1 MIDLFC
7 IFTTGGLILWS
18 KSFVS
23 FDFSF
28 ILNDLIKTILMD
40 EKKTQDYYIPA
51 KGNGII
57 LRWKIFNKS
66 GIVFVVAYQQSF
78 NLLYTDKLLDIVMI
92 DFIKERLPKLKHQNN
107 IFYKLQDEK
116 EYNEKFIELLDAWE
130 DYCKNKVNKIEPKK
144 KEKNEKTSDEENQEE
159 NQENQ
164 EDNNN
169 DNINN
174 NNTESNSLNN
184 LPKSK
189 SSHIQS
195 HSKGPNGGQNFY
207 LRKKKQEYNNSS
219 SKKKENKKN
228 NGKNKKEA
236 RKWDETQKV
245 DQKSMKSLDQSEE
258 KDITDISKSKSQ
270 EFFNKQVLGKDKNE
284 KPIFNDKDFYDMQ
297 EDEHKPTG
305 IFSKLT
311 SALKN
316 YIGNKVLTKEDLK
329 PVMDELINLLME
341 KNVAK
346 EIAENL
352 CESVKKG
359 LLNTKTNSFTTIST
373 TVKQALKDSIAKI
386 LTPKEELDILRNA
399 LAAKKRGE
407 PYKIVF
413 IGVNG
418 VGKSTNL
425 AKVGYMLMN
434 NGLKISIAACDNFRS
449 GAIEQLKTHANA
461 LKCHLFEKGY
471 KDDPAYIC
479 KEAIEEAKK
488 EGYDCVLIDTAGR
501 MQDNEPLMKSLAKLV
516 DINQPDAILFVG
528 EALTGNDSV
537 DQLTKFNQ
545 ALIDN
550 SKKDNPRT
558 IDGILLTKFDT
569 VDDKV
574 GAALTMVY
582 TTGKPIVYVGTGQKY
597 INLKKLNVNNVL
609 NALFG

>member
-23 FDFSF
+23 FDFSE

-40 EKKTQDYYIPA
+40 EKKTQDFYIPV

-66 GIVFVVAYQQSF
+66 GIIFVVAYQQSF
-78 NLLYTDKLLDIVMI
+78 NVLYTDKLLDIVMN
-92 DFIKERLPKLKHQNN
+92 DFIKDSLPSLNHENN
-107 IFYKLQDEK
+107 IFFKLPDEK
-116 EYNEKFIELLDAWE
+116 EYTQKFITLLKGWE
-130 DYCKNKVNKIEPKK
+130 NYCKNKVSNK
-144 KEKNEKTSDEENQEE
+144 KEEKTKEEN
-159 NQENQ
+159 NLNLKGS
-164 EDNNN
+164 NNFLSKS
-169 DNINN
+169 
-174 NNTESNSLNN
+174 ENN
-184 LPKSK
+184 LTKPN
-189 SSHIQS
+189 SSFQS
-195 HSKGPNGGQNFY
+195 PSLVPGIGGSQNFH
-207 LRKKKQEYNNSS
+207 LRRKKQDFNNSA
-219 SKKKENKKN
+219 SKKNGNKKN
-228 NGKNKKEA
+228 NGKNKKESRVWNEMA
-236 RKWDETQKV
+236 KV
-245 DQKSMKSLDQSEE
+245 DKKSMEILDQSDKKE
-258 KDITDISKSKSQ
+258 ITDLSKSKSQ
-270 EFFNKQVLGKDKNE
+270 EYFNSQVFGEGGPEVLDDG
-284 KPIFNDKDFYDMQ
+284 DFYEMQ
-297 EDEHKPTG
+297 ENEHKPKG
-305 IFSKLT
+305 IFGKFT

-329 PVMDELINLLME
+329 PVMDELVNLLLE

-352 CESVKKG
+352 CESVKKS
-359 LLNTKTNSFTTIST
+359 LLNTKTNSFTTIQT
-373 TVKQALKDSIAKI
+373 TVKDALKDSIAKI

-471 KDDPAYIC
+471 KDDPAYIA

-574 GAALTMVY
+574 GSALTMVY

>member
-7 IFTTGGLILWS
+7 IFTTGELILWS

-23 FDFSF
+23 GDFSS

-57 LRWKIFNKS
+57 LRWRIVNES
-66 GIVFVVAYQQSF
+66 GLIFVVAYQQSF
-78 NLLYTDKLLDIVMI
+78 NVLYTDKLLDRVMK
-92 DFIKERLPKLKHQNN
+92 DFISNQLPSLNYTGN
-107 IFYKLQDEK
+107 IFYSLPDNK
-116 EYNEKFIELLDAWE
+116 EYNKTFIKHLENWEK
-130 DYCKNKVNKIEPKK
+130 YCKNEVENK
-144 KEKNEKTSDEENQEE
+144 
-159 NQENQ
+159 
-164 EDNNN
+164 NNT
-169 DNINN
+169 INN
-174 NNTESNSLNN
+174 NIYQKSKTVSPGNISNN
-184 LPKSK
+184 LKSNIIGGPQ
-189 SSHIQS
+189 SSTATPLP
-195 HSKGPNGGQNFY
+195 GVGGQNFV
-207 LRKKKQEYNNSS
+207 LRRKKQNNYNNSN
-219 SKKKENKKN
+219 KKKDNKKN
-228 NGKNKKEA
+228 PDIIEEDDNKNKKEDDKKNKKKKVG
-236 RKWDETQKV
+236 RVWDDKFEKV
-245 DQKSMKSLDQSEE
+245 DEKTMGKYDQSKKSESDLE
-258 KDITDISKSKSQ
+258 LQKSKSTEIIKNQ
-270 EFFNKQVLGKDKNE
+270 FLGDAEPDNLDEEDFNEIDKN
-284 KPIFNDKDFYDMQ
+284 KK
-297 EDEHKPTG
+297 KSSG
-305 IFSKLT
+305 IFSKFT

-316 YIGNKVLTKEDLK
+316 YIGNKVLTEEDLK

-341 KNVAK
+341 KNVAR

-359 LLNTKTNSFTTIST
+359 LLNTKTNSFTTITT
-373 TVKQALKDSIAKI
+373 TVKEALKDSIAKI

-434 NGLKISIAACDNFRS
+434 NGLKILIAACDNFRS
-449 GAIEQLKTHANA
+449 GAIEQLKTHTNA
-461 LKCHLFEKGY
+461 LGCNLFEKGY
-471 KDDPAYIC
+471 KDDPAYIA
-479 KEAIEEAKK
+479 KEAIDEAKK

>member
-23 FDFSF
+23 FDFSS

-40 EKKTQDYYIPA
+40 EKKTQNFYIPV

-57 LRWKIFNKS
+57 LRWKIFNES
-66 GIVFVVAYQQSF
+66 GIIFVVAYQQSF
-78 NLLYTDKLLDIVMI
+78 NVLYTDKLLDIVMN
-92 DFIKERLPKLKHQNN
+92 DFIKNQLPTLNHQKN
-107 IFYKLQDEK
+107 IFYTLPDEK
-116 EYNEKFIELLDAWE
+116 TYNQHFIELLDFWE
-130 DYCKNKVNKIEPKK
+130 KYCKNLVQN
-144 KEKNEKTSDEENQEE
+144 NS
-159 NQENQ
+159 
-164 EDNNN
+164 DNNN
-169 DNINN
+169 KNINTNKNDNNQNVN
-174 NNTESNSLNN
+174 NNSGNLSRSAINISTNQINN
-184 LPKSK
+184 PGLTGS
-189 SSHIQS
+189 
-195 HSKGPNGGQNFY
+195 QNFTIR
-207 LRKKKQEYNNSS
+207 RKKTDYNKSS
-219 SKKKENKKN
+219 SKKKDDKKKQNAKENRVWDDPSQKIDKKVMLDLDN
-228 NGKNKKEA
+228 SKE
-236 RKWDETQKV
+236 
-245 DQKSMKSLDQSEE
+245 KSASSE
-258 KDITDISKSKSQ
+258 IINSQ
-270 EFFNKQVLGKDKNE
+270 AQQRFNEQVLGKVDNE
-284 KPIFNDKDFYDMQ
+284 VLIDTEILLEKEN
-297 EDEHKPTG
+297 KPTG
-305 IFSKLT
+305 IFGKFT
-311 SALKN
+311 NALKK
-316 YIGNKVLTKEDLK
+316 YIGNKVLTQEDLK
-329 PVMDELINLLME
+329 PAMDQLINLLME

-359 LLNTKTNSFTTIST
+359 LLNTKTNSFTTIAT
-373 TVKQALKDSIAKI
+373 TVKEALKDSIAKI

-425 AKVGYMLMN
+425 AKVGYLLMN

-471 KDDPAYIC
+471 KDDPAYIA

-597 INLKKLNVNNVL
+597 MNLKKLNVTNVL

>member
-18 KSFVS
+18 KTFVS
-23 FDFSF
+23 FDFSS
-28 ILNDLIKTILMD
+28 ILNDLIRTILMD
-40 EKKTQDYYIPA
+40 EKKTQNYYIPV

-57 LRWKIFNKS
+57 LRWKIFNES
-66 GIVFVVAYQQSF
+66 GIIFVVGYQQSF
-78 NLLYTDKLLDIVMI
+78 NVLYTDKLLDIVMN
-92 DFIKERLPKLKHQNN
+92 DFIKVHLPKLNHQKN
-107 IFYKLQDEK
+107 IFHELLEEK
-116 EYNEKFIELLDAWE
+116 EYNKKFMFLMGEWEKI
-130 DYCKNKVNKIEPKK
+130 CKNTVESKKEQVNKVNGITLDNSDLNINNLSKSTTFVSQSPSINLGYNNNSQNFYVRRKKQENKNNNSVNKKKKTKIVKEKRDWGDPSKK
-144 KEKNEKTSDEENQEE
+144 VDLKVMESLNKSKEKNNDPNNEEAQE
-159 NQENQ
+159 
-164 EDNNN
+164 
-169 DNINN
+169 IF
-174 NNTESNSLNN
+174 NS
-184 LPKSK
+184 
-189 SSHIQS
+189 
-195 HSKGPNGGQNFY
+195 
-207 LRKKKQEYNNSS
+207 R
-219 SKKKENKKN
+219 
-228 NGKNKKEA
+228 
-236 RKWDETQKV
+236 
-245 DQKSMKSLDQSEE
+245 
-258 KDITDISKSKSQ
+258 
-270 EFFNKQVLGKDKNE
+270 VLGEGDPE
-284 KPIFNDKDFYDMQ
+284 TIDDSDFYGK
-297 EDEHKPTG
+297 EHKSTG
-305 IFSKLT
+305 IFGKLT

-316 YIGNKVLTKEDLK
+316 YIGNKVLTNEDLK
-329 PVMDELINLLME
+329 PVMDNFINLLVE

-346 EIAENL
+346 DIAENL
-352 CESVKKG
+352 CQSVKKS
-359 LLNTKTNSFTTIST
+359 LLKTKTNSFTTITT
-373 TVKQALKDSIAKI
+373 TVAEALKESIAKI
-386 LTPKEELDILRNA
+386 LTPKEDLDILRNA

-425 AKVGYMLMN
+425 AKVGFLLMQ

-471 KDDPAYIC
+471 KDDPAYIA

-488 EGYDCVLIDTAGR
+488 EGFDCVLIDTAGR

-597 INLKKLNVNNVL
+597 VNLKKLNVNNVL
-609 NALFG
+609 LQ

>member
-1 MIDLFC
+1 MLDLFC

-18 KSFVS
+18 KTFVS
-23 FDFSF
+23 FDFSS
-28 ILNDLIKTILMD
+28 ILNDLIKTILMN
-40 EKKTQDYYIPA
+40 EKKTQNFYIPVR
-51 KGNGII
+51 GNGII
-57 LRWKIFNKS
+57 LRWKIFNES
-66 GIVFVVAYQQSF
+66 GIIFVVGYQQSF
-78 NLLYTDKLLDIVMI
+78 NVLYTDKLLDIVMN
-92 DFIKERLPKLKHQNN
+92 DFIKNQLPTLNHQKN
-107 IFYKLQDEK
+107 IFYTLPDEK
-116 EYNEKFIELLDAWE
+116 TYNQHFIELLDFWE
-130 DYCKNKVNKIEPKK
+130 KYCKNLVQN
-144 KEKNEKTSDEENQEE
+144 NS
-159 NQENQ
+159 
-164 EDNNN
+164 DNNN
-169 DNINN
+169 KNINTNKNDNNQNVN
-174 NNTESNSLNN
+174 NNSGNLSRSAINISTNQINN
-184 LPKSK
+184 PGLSG
-189 SSHIQS
+189 S
-195 HSKGPNGGQNFY
+195 QNFTIR
-207 LRKKKQEYNNSS
+207 RKKTDYNKSS
-219 SKKKENKKN
+219 SKKKDDKKKQNAKENRVWDDPSQKIDKKVMLDLDN
-228 NGKNKKEA
+228 SKE
-236 RKWDETQKV
+236 
-245 DQKSMKSLDQSEE
+245 KSASSE
-258 KDITDISKSKSQ
+258 IINSQ
-270 EFFNKQVLGKDKNE
+270 AQQRFNEQVLGKVDNE
-284 KPIFNDKDFYDMQ
+284 VLIDTEILLEKEN
-297 EDEHKPTG
+297 KPTG
-305 IFSKLT
+305 IFGKFT
-311 SALKN
+311 NALKK
-316 YIGNKVLTKEDLK
+316 YIGNKVLTQEDLK
-329 PVMDELINLLME
+329 PAMDQLINLLME

-359 LLNTKTNSFTTIST
+359 LLNTKTNSFTTIAT
-373 TVKQALKDSIAKI
+373 TVKEALKDSIAKI

-425 AKVGYMLMN
+425 AKVGYLLMN

-471 KDDPAYIC
+471 KDDPAYIA

-597 INLKKLNVNNVL
+597 MNLKKLNVTNVL

>member
-1 MIDLFC
+1 MGKYDQSKKSESDL
-7 IFTTGGLILWS
+7 
-18 KSFVS
+18 
-23 FDFSF
+23 
-28 ILNDLIKTILMD
+28 
-40 EKKTQDYYIPA
+40 E
-51 KGNGII
+51 
-57 LRWKIFNKS
+57 
-66 GIVFVVAYQQSF
+66 
-78 NLLYTDKLLDIVMI
+78 
-92 DFIKERLPKLKHQNN
+92 
-107 IFYKLQDEK
+107 LQ
-116 EYNEKFIELLDAWE
+116 
-130 DYCKNKVNKIEPKK
+130 
-144 KEKNEKTSDEENQEE
+144 
-159 NQENQ
+159 
-164 EDNNN
+164 
-169 DNINN
+169 
-174 NNTESNSLNN
+174 
-184 LPKSK
+184 KSK
-189 SSHIQS
+189 STEII
-195 HSKGPNGGQNFY
+195 
-207 LRKKKQEYNNSS
+207 
-219 SKKKENKKN
+219 KN
-228 NGKNKKEA
+228 QFLGEAEPDNLDEEDFNEIDKNKK
-236 RKWDETQKV
+236 
-245 DQKSMKSLDQSEE
+245 KSS
-258 KDITDISKSKSQ
+258 
-270 EFFNKQVLGKDKNE
+270 
-284 KPIFNDKDFYDMQ
+284 
-297 EDEHKPTG
+297 G
-305 IFSKLT
+305 IFSKFT

-316 YIGNKVLTKEDLK
+316 YIGNKVLTEEDLK

-341 KNVAK
+341 KNVAR

-373 TVKQALKDSIAKI
+373 TVKEALKESIAKI

-434 NGLKISIAACDNFRS
+434 NGLKILIAACDNFRS
-449 GAIEQLKTHANA
+449 GAIEQLKTHTNA
-461 LKCHLFEKGY
+461 LGCNLFEKGY
-471 KDDPAYIC
+471 KDDPAYIA
-479 KEAIEEAKK
+479 KEAIDEAKK
-488 EGYDCVLIDTAGR
+488 VGYDCVLIDTAGR

>member
-18 KSFVS
+18 KTFVS
-23 FDFSF
+23 FDFSS
-28 ILNDLIKTILMD
+28 ILNDLIRTILMD
-40 EKKTQDYYIPA
+40 EKKTQNYYIPA

-57 LRWKIFNKS
+57 LRWKIFNES
-66 GIVFVVAYQQSF
+66 GIIFVVGYQQSF
-78 NLLYTDKLLDIVMI
+78 NVLYTDKLLDIVMN
-92 DFIKERLPKLKHQNN
+92 DFIKVHLPKLNHQKN
-107 IFYKLQDEK
+107 IFHELLEEK
-116 EYNEKFIELLDAWE
+116 EYNKKFMFLMGEWEKI
-130 DYCKNKVNKIEPKK
+130 CKNTVESKKEQVNKVNGITLDNSDLNINNLSKSTTFVSQSPSINLGYNNNSQNFYVRRKKQENKNNNSVNKKKKTKIVKEKRDWGDPSKK
-144 KEKNEKTSDEENQEE
+144 VDLKVMESLNKSKEKNNDPNNEEAQE
-159 NQENQ
+159 
-164 EDNNN
+164 
-169 DNINN
+169 IF
-174 NNTESNSLNN
+174 NS
-184 LPKSK
+184 
-189 SSHIQS
+189 
-195 HSKGPNGGQNFY
+195 
-207 LRKKKQEYNNSS
+207 R
-219 SKKKENKKN
+219 
-228 NGKNKKEA
+228 
-236 RKWDETQKV
+236 
-245 DQKSMKSLDQSEE
+245 
-258 KDITDISKSKSQ
+258 
-270 EFFNKQVLGKDKNE
+270 VLGEGDPE
-284 KPIFNDKDFYDMQ
+284 TIDDSDFYGK
-297 EDEHKPTG
+297 EHKSTG
-305 IFSKLT
+305 IFGKLT

-316 YIGNKVLTKEDLK
+316 YIGNKVLTNEDLK
-329 PVMDELINLLME
+329 PVMDNFINLLVE

-346 EIAENL
+346 DIAENL
-352 CESVKKG
+352 CQSVKKS
-359 LLNTKTNSFTTIST
+359 LLKTKTNSFTTITT
-373 TVKQALKDSIAKI
+373 TVAEALKESIAKI
-386 LTPKEELDILRNA
+386 LTPKEDLDILRNA

-425 AKVGYMLMN
+425 AKVGFLLMQ

-471 KDDPAYIC
+471 KDDPAYIA

-488 EGYDCVLIDTAGR
+488 EGFDCVLIDTAGR

-597 INLKKLNVNNVL
+597 VNLKKLNVNNVL
-609 NALFG
+609 NALFE

>member
-23 FDFSF
+23 FDFSE

-40 EKKTQDYYIPA
+40 EKKTQDFYIPV

-57 LRWKIFNKS
+57 LRWKIFNKA
-66 GIVFVVAYQQSF
+66 GIIFVVAYQQSF
-78 NLLYTDKLLDIVMI
+78 NVLYTDKLLDIVMN
-92 DFIKERLPKLKHQNN
+92 DFIKDSLPSLNHENN
-107 IFYKLQDEK
+107 IFFKLPDEK
-116 EYNEKFIELLDAWE
+116 EYTQKFITLLKGWE
-130 DYCKNKVNKIEPKK
+130 NYCKNKVSNK
-144 KEKNEKTSDEENQEE
+144 KEEKTKEEN
-159 NQENQ
+159 NLNLKGS
-164 EDNNN
+164 NN
-169 DNINN
+169 ILSKS
-174 NNTESNSLNN
+174 ENN
-184 LPKSK
+184 LTKPN
-189 SSHIQS
+189 SSFQS
-195 HSKGPNGGQNFY
+195 PSLVPGIGGSQNFH
-207 LRKKKQEYNNSS
+207 LRRKKQDFNNSA
-219 SKKKENKKN
+219 SKKNGNKKN
-228 NGKNKKEA
+228 NGKNKKESRVWNEMA
-236 RKWDETQKV
+236 KV
-245 DQKSMKSLDQSEE
+245 DKKSMEILDQSDKKE
-258 KDITDISKSKSQ
+258 ITDSSKNKSQ
-270 EFFNKQVLGKDKNE
+270 EYFNSQVFGEGGPEVLDDG
-284 KPIFNDKDFYDMQ
+284 DFYEMQ
-297 EDEHKPTG
+297 ENEHKPKG
-305 IFSKLT
+305 IFGKFT

-329 PVMDELINLLME
+329 PVMDELVNLLLE

-352 CESVKKG
+352 CESVKKS
-359 LLNTKTNSFTTIST
+359 LLNTKTNSFTTIQT
-373 TVKQALKDSIAKI
+373 TVKDALKDSIAKI

-471 KDDPAYIC
+471 KDDPAYIA

-574 GAALTMVY
+574 GSALTMVY

>member
-23 FDFSF
+23 FDFSE

-40 EKKTQDYYIPA
+40 EKKTQDFYIPV

-66 GIVFVVAYQQSF
+66 GIIFVVAYQQSF
-78 NLLYTDKLLDIVMI
+78 NVLYTDKLLDIVMN
-92 DFIKERLPKLKHQNN
+92 DFIKDSLPSLNHENN
-107 IFYKLQDEK
+107 IFFKLPDEK
-116 EYNEKFIELLDAWE
+116 EFTQKFITLLKGWE
-130 DYCKNKVNKIEPKK
+130 NYCKNKVSNK
-144 KEKNEKTSDEENQEE
+144 KEEKTKEEN
-159 NQENQ
+159 NLNLKGS
-164 EDNNN
+164 NNFLSKS
-169 DNINN
+169 
-174 NNTESNSLNN
+174 ENN
-184 LPKSK
+184 LTNPN
-189 SSHIQS
+189 SSFQS
-195 HSKGPNGGQNFY
+195 PSLVPGIGGSQNFH
-207 LRKKKQEYNNSS
+207 LRRKKQDFNNSA
-219 SKKKENKKN
+219 SKKNGNKKN
-228 NGKNKKEA
+228 NGKNKKESRVWNEMA
-236 RKWDETQKV
+236 KV
-245 DQKSMKSLDQSEE
+245 DKKSMEILDQSDKKE
-258 KDITDISKSKSQ
+258 ITDLSKNKSQ
-270 EFFNKQVLGKDKNE
+270 EYFNSQVFGEGGPEVLDDG
-284 KPIFNDKDFYDMQ
+284 DFYEMQ
-297 EDEHKPTG
+297 ENEHKPKG
-305 IFSKLT
+305 IFGKFT

-329 PVMDELINLLME
+329 PVMDELVNLLLE

-352 CESVKKG
+352 CESVKKS
-359 LLNTKTNSFTTIST
+359 LLNTKTNSFTTIQT
-373 TVKQALKDSIAKI
+373 TVKDALKDSIAKI

-471 KDDPAYIC
+471 KDDPAYIA

-574 GAALTMVY
+574 GSALTMVY

>member
-18 KSFVS
+18 KTFVS
-23 FDFSF
+23 FDFSS
-28 ILNDLIKTILMD
+28 ILNDLIRTILMD
-40 EKKTQDYYIPA
+40 EKKTQNYYIPV

-57 LRWKIFNKS
+57 LRWKIFNES
-66 GIVFVVAYQQSF
+66 GIIFVVGYQQSF
-78 NLLYTDKLLDIVMI
+78 NVLYTDKLLDIVMN
-92 DFIKERLPKLKHQNN
+92 DFIKVHLPKLNHQKN
-107 IFYKLQDEK
+107 IFHELLEEK
-116 EYNEKFIELLDAWE
+116 EYNKKFMFLMGEWEKI
-130 DYCKNKVNKIEPKK
+130 CKNTVESKKEQVNKVNGITLDNSDLNINNLSKSTTFVSQSPSINLGYNNNSQNFYVRRKKQENKNNNSVNKKKKTKIVKEKRDWGDPSKK
-144 KEKNEKTSDEENQEE
+144 VDLKVMESLNKSKEKNNDPNNEEAQE
-159 NQENQ
+159 
-164 EDNNN
+164 
-169 DNINN
+169 IF
-174 NNTESNSLNN
+174 NS
-184 LPKSK
+184 
-189 SSHIQS
+189 
-195 HSKGPNGGQNFY
+195 
-207 LRKKKQEYNNSS
+207 R
-219 SKKKENKKN
+219 
-228 NGKNKKEA
+228 
-236 RKWDETQKV
+236 
-245 DQKSMKSLDQSEE
+245 
-258 KDITDISKSKSQ
+258 
-270 EFFNKQVLGKDKNE
+270 VLGEGDPE
-284 KPIFNDKDFYDMQ
+284 TIDDSDFYGK
-297 EDEHKPTG
+297 EHKSTG
-305 IFSKLT
+305 IFGKLT

-316 YIGNKVLTKEDLK
+316 YIGNKVLTNEDLK
-329 PVMDELINLLME
+329 PVMDNFINLLVE

-346 EIAENL
+346 DIAENL
-352 CESVKKG
+352 CQSVKKS
-359 LLNTKTNSFTTIST
+359 LLKTKTNSFTTITT
-373 TVKQALKDSIAKI
+373 TVAEALKESIAKI
-386 LTPKEELDILRNA
+386 LTPKEDLDILRNA

-425 AKVGYMLMN
+425 AKVGFLLMQ

-461 LKCHLFEKGY
+461 LKCQLFEKGY
-471 KDDPAYIC
+471 KDDPAYIA

-488 EGYDCVLIDTAGR
+488 EGFDCVLIDTAGR

-597 INLKKLNVNNVL
+597 VNLKKLNVNNVL
-609 NALFG
+609 NALFE

>member
-23 FDFSF
+23 FDFSE

-40 EKKTQDYYIPA
+40 EKKTQDFYIPV

-66 GIVFVVAYQQSF
+66 GIIFVVAYQQSF
-78 NLLYTDKLLDIVMI
+78 NVLYTDKLLDIVMN
-92 DFIKERLPKLKHQNN
+92 DFIKDSLPSLNHENN
-107 IFYKLQDEK
+107 IFFKLPDEK
-116 EYNEKFIELLDAWE
+116 EYTQKFITLLKGWE
-130 DYCKNKVNKIEPKK
+130 NYCKNKVSNK
-144 KEKNEKTSDEENQEE
+144 KEEKTKEEN
-159 NQENQ
+159 NLNLKGS
-164 EDNNN
+164 NNFLSKS
-169 DNINN
+169 
-174 NNTESNSLNN
+174 ENN
-184 LPKSK
+184 LTNPN
-189 SSHIQS
+189 SSFQS
-195 HSKGPNGGQNFY
+195 PSLVPGIGGSQNFH
-207 LRKKKQEYNNSS
+207 LRRKKPDFNNSA
-219 SKKKENKKN
+219 SKKNGNKKN
-228 NGKNKKEA
+228 NGKNKKESRVWNEMA
-236 RKWDETQKV
+236 KV
-245 DQKSMKSLDQSEE
+245 DKKSMEILDQSDKKE
-258 KDITDISKSKSQ
+258 ITDLSKSKSQ
-270 EFFNKQVLGKDKNE
+270 EYFNSQVFGEGGPEVLDDG
-284 KPIFNDKDFYDMQ
+284 DFYEMQ
-297 EDEHKPTG
+297 ENEHKPKG
-305 IFSKLT
+305 IFGKFT

-329 PVMDELINLLME
+329 PVMDELVNLLLE

-352 CESVKKG
+352 CESVKKS
-359 LLNTKTNSFTTIST
+359 LLNTKTNSFTTIQT
-373 TVKQALKDSIAKI
+373 TVKDALKDSIAKI

-471 KDDPAYIC
+471 KDDPAYIA

-574 GAALTMVY
+574 GSALTMVY

>member
-23 FDFSF
+23 FDFSE

-40 EKKTQDYYIPA
+40 EKKTQDFYIPV

-66 GIVFVVAYQQSF
+66 GIIFVVAYQQSF
-78 NLLYTDKLLDIVMI
+78 NVLYTDKLLDIVMN
-92 DFIKERLPKLKHQNN
+92 DFIKDSLPSLNHENN
-107 IFYKLQDEK
+107 IFFKLPDEK
-116 EYNEKFIELLDAWE
+116 EYTQKFITLLKGWE
-130 DYCKNKVNKIEPKK
+130 NYCKNKVSNK
-144 KEKNEKTSDEENQEE
+144 KEEKTKEEN
-159 NQENQ
+159 NLNLKGS
-164 EDNNN
+164 NNFLSKS
-169 DNINN
+169 
-174 NNTESNSLNN
+174 ENN
-184 LPKSK
+184 LTNPNSPF
-189 SSHIQS
+189 QS
-195 HSKGPNGGQNFY
+195 PSLVPGIGGSQNFH
-207 LRKKKQEYNNSS
+207 LRRKKQDFNNSA
-219 SKKKENKKN
+219 SKKNGNKKN
-228 NGKNKKEA
+228 NGKNKKES
-236 RKWDETQKV
+236 RVWNEVTKV
-245 DQKSMKSLDQSEE
+245 DKKSMEILDQSDKKE
-258 KDITDISKSKSQ
+258 ITELSKNKSQ
-270 EFFNKQVLGKDKNE
+270 EYFNSQVFGEGGPEVLDDG
-284 KPIFNDKDFYDMQ
+284 DFYEMQ
-297 EDEHKPTG
+297 ENENKPKG
-305 IFSKLT
+305 IFGKFT

-329 PVMDELINLLME
+329 PVMDELVNLLLE

-352 CESVKKG
+352 CESVKKS
-359 LLNTKTNSFTTIST
+359 LLNTKTNSFTTIQT
-373 TVKQALKDSIAKI
+373 TVKDALKDSIAKI

-471 KDDPAYIC
+471 KDDPAYIA

-574 GAALTMVY
+574 GSALTMVY

>member
-23 FDFSF
+23 FDFSE

-40 EKKTQDYYIPA
+40 EKKTQDFYIPV

-66 GIVFVVAYQQSF
+66 GIIFVVAYQQSF
-78 NLLYTDKLLDIVMI
+78 NVLYTDKLLDIVMN
-92 DFIKERLPKLKHQNN
+92 DFIKDSLPSLNHENN
-107 IFYKLQDEK
+107 IFFKLPDEK
-116 EYNEKFIELLDAWE
+116 EYTQKFLTLLKGWE
-130 DYCKNKVNKIEPKK
+130 NYCKNKVSNK
-144 KEKNEKTSDEENQEE
+144 KEEKTKEEN
-159 NQENQ
+159 NLNLKGS
-164 EDNNN
+164 NNFLSKS
-169 DNINN
+169 
-174 NNTESNSLNN
+174 ENN
-184 LPKSK
+184 LTNPN
-189 SSHIQS
+189 SSFQS
-195 HSKGPNGGQNFY
+195 PSLVPGIGGSQNFH
-207 LRKKKQEYNNSS
+207 LRRKKQDFNNSA
-219 SKKKENKKN
+219 SKKNGNKKN
-228 NGKNKKEA
+228 NGKNKKES
-236 RKWDETQKV
+236 RVWNEVTKV
-245 DQKSMKSLDQSEE
+245 DKKSMEILDQSDKKE
-258 KDITDISKSKSQ
+258 ITDLSKNKSQ
-270 EFFNKQVLGKDKNE
+270 EYFNSQVFGEGGPEVLDDG
-284 KPIFNDKDFYDMQ
+284 DFYEMQ
-297 EDEHKPTG
+297 ENEHKPKG
-305 IFSKLT
+305 IFGKFT

-329 PVMDELINLLME
+329 PVMDELVNLLLE

-352 CESVKKG
+352 CESVKKS
-359 LLNTKTNSFTTIST
+359 LLNTKTNSFTTIQT
-373 TVKQALKDSIAKI
+373 TVKDALKDSIAKI

-471 KDDPAYIC
+471 KDDPAYIA

-574 GAALTMVY
+574 GSALTMVY

>member
-18 KSFVS
+18 KSFVV
-23 FDFSF
+23 FDFRGV
-28 ILNDLIKTILMD
+28 LNDLIKTILMD
-40 EKKTQDYYIPA
+40 EKKTQDFYIPV

-57 LRWKIFNKS
+57 LRWKIYNKL
-66 GIVFVVAYQQSF
+66 GIIFVVAYQQSF
-78 NLLYTDKLLDIVMI
+78 NVLYTDKLLDIVMN
-92 DFIKERLPKLKHQNN
+92 DFIKDRLPSLNHENN
-107 IFYKLQDEK
+107 IFYKLPEEK
-116 EYNEKFIELLDAWE
+116 EYTQKFLTLLNIWEK
-130 DYCKNKVNKIEPKK
+130 YCQNKVNNTKEQKK
-144 KEKNEKTSDEENQEE
+144 LLSSNLNLKGSN
-159 NQENQ
+159 
-164 EDNNN
+164 
-169 DNINN
+169 
-174 NNTESNSLNN
+174 NSL
-184 LPKSK
+184 SK
-189 SSHIQS
+189 SFDNLANSTS
-195 HSKGPNGGQNFY
+195 SKPPSVVPGLGGSQNFY
-207 LRKKKQEYNNSS
+207 MRRKKQEFNSA
-219 SKKKENKKN
+219 SKKNDNKKN
-228 NGKNKKEA
+228 NGKNKKEGRVWNEA
-236 RKWDETQKV
+236 AKV
-245 DQKSMKSLDQSEE
+245 DKKSMEILDKSEE
-258 KDITDISKSKSQ
+258 KNITDQSKNKSQ
-270 EFFNKQVLGKDKNE
+270 EYFNSQVLGEGDPE
-284 KPIFNDKDFYDMQ
+284 ILNDSEFFELQ
-297 EDEHKPTG
+297 EDQHKPKG
-305 IFSKLT
+305 IFSKFT

-316 YIGNKVLTKEDLK
+316 YIGNKILTEEDLK
-329 PVMDELINLLME
+329 PVMDELVNLLLE

-359 LLNTKTNSFTTIST
+359 LLNTKTNSFTTIQT
-373 TVKQALKDSIAKI
+373 TVKEALKDSIAKI

-425 AKVGYMLMN
+425 AKVGFMLMN

-471 KDDPAYIC
+471 KDDPAYIA

-550 SKKDNPRT
+550 SKKNNPRT

>member
-7 IFTTGGLILWS
+7 IFTAGGLILWS

-23 FDFSF
+23 GDFSN

-40 EKKTQDYYIPA
+40 EKKTQDYYIPV
-51 KGNGII
+51 KGNGLI
-57 LRWKIFNKS
+57 LRWRIINES
-66 GIVFVVAYQQSF
+66 GLIFVVAYQQSF
-78 NLLYTDKLLDIVMI
+78 NILYTDKLFDLVMK
-92 DFIKERLPKLKHQNN
+92 DFVNNQLPNLNHSDY
-107 IFYKLQDEK
+107 IFYTLPDQK
-116 EYNEKFIELLDAWE
+116 EYNKTFLTLLKKWE
-130 DYCKNKVNKIEPKK
+130 NYCNNEVDNKSKN
-144 KEKNEKTSDEENQEE
+144 S
-159 NQENQ
+159 
-164 EDNNN
+164 NNN
-169 DNINN
+169 VYQKANTVTPG
-174 NNTESNSLNN
+174 NNTNLKSNIIGSSQNSTPTP
-184 LPKSK
+184 LPG
-189 SSHIQS
+189 I
-195 HSKGPNGGQNFY
+195 GGQNFV
-207 LRKKKQEYNNSS
+207 LRRKNPNINKPKKKNEDN
-219 SKKKENKKN
+219 
-228 NGKNKKEA
+228 KNKKKGRVWDDKFEKVDENTIKKYDQSNKGNLDMQKSKTVENIKSQFLGEA
-236 RKWDETQKV
+236 DPDNLDETNFDEIDNTQK
-245 DQKSMKSLDQSEE
+245 KSS
-258 KDITDISKSKSQ
+258 
-270 EFFNKQVLGKDKNE
+270 
-284 KPIFNDKDFYDMQ
+284 
-297 EDEHKPTG
+297 G
-305 IFSKLT
+305 IFSKFT

-316 YIGNKVLTKEDLK
+316 YIGNKILTEEDLK
-329 PVMDELINLLME
+329 PIMDNLVNLLME

-359 LLNTKTNSFTTIST
+359 LLNTKTGSFTTIST
-373 TVKQALKDSIAKI
+373 TVKEALKESIAKI

-434 NGLKISIAACDNFRS
+434 NGLKILIAACDNFRS
-449 GAIEQLKTHANA
+449 GAIEQLKTHTTA
-461 LKCHLFEKGY
+461 LGCNLFEKGY
-471 KDDPAYIC
+471 KDDPAYIA

-488 EGYDCVLIDTAGR
+488 SGYDCVLIDTAGR

-537 DQLTKFNQ
+537 DQLQKFNQ

>member
-1 MIDLFC
+1 M
-7 IFTTGGLILWS
+7 
-18 KSFVS
+18 
-23 FDFSF
+23 
-28 ILNDLIKTILMD
+28 N
-40 EKKTQDYYIPA
+40 
-51 KGNGII
+51 
-57 LRWKIFNKS
+57 
-66 GIVFVVAYQQSF
+66 
-78 NLLYTDKLLDIVMI
+78 
-92 DFIKERLPKLKHQNN
+92 DFIKDSLPSLNHENN
-107 IFYKLQDEK
+107 IFFKLPDEK
-116 EYNEKFIELLDAWE
+116 EYTQKFITLLKGWE
-130 DYCKNKVNKIEPKK
+130 NYCKTKVSNK
-144 KEKNEKTSDEENQEE
+144 KEEKTKEEN
-159 NQENQ
+159 NLNLKGS
-164 EDNNN
+164 NNFLSKS
-169 DNINN
+169 
-174 NNTESNSLNN
+174 ENN
-184 LPKSK
+184 LTNPN
-189 SSHIQS
+189 SSFQS
-195 HSKGPNGGQNFY
+195 PSLVPGIGGSQNFH
-207 LRKKKQEYNNSS
+207 LRRKKQDFNNSA
-219 SKKKENKKN
+219 SKKNGNKKN
-228 NGKNKKEA
+228 NGKNKKESRVWNEMA
-236 RKWDETQKV
+236 KV
-245 DQKSMKSLDQSEE
+245 DKKSMEILDQSDKKE
-258 KDITDISKSKSQ
+258 ITDLSKNKSQ
-270 EFFNKQVLGKDKNE
+270 EYFNSQVFGEGGPEVLDDG
-284 KPIFNDKDFYDMQ
+284 DFYEMQ
-297 EDEHKPTG
+297 ENEHKPKG
-305 IFSKLT
+305 IFGKFT

-329 PVMDELINLLME
+329 PVMDELVNLLLE

-352 CESVKKG
+352 CESVKKS
-359 LLNTKTNSFTTIST
+359 LLNTKTNSFTTIQT
-373 TVKQALKDSIAKI
+373 TVKDALKDSIAKI

-471 KDDPAYIC
+471 KDDPAYIA

-574 GAALTMVY
+574 GSALTMVY

>member
-18 KSFVS
+18 KSFVTS
-23 FDFSF
+23 NDFKSL
-28 ILNDLIKTILMD
+28 LNDLIKSILMD
-40 EKKTQDYYIPA
+40 EKKTQEYYMPLS
-51 KGNGII
+51 GNGII
-57 LRWKIFNKS
+57 LRWRILNEL
-66 GIVFVVAYQQSF
+66 GLIFVVAYQQSF
-78 NLLYTDKLLDIVMI
+78 NILYTDKLLDLVLK
-92 DFIKERLPKLKHQNN
+92 DFKTNQLPLLNHNKN
-107 IFYKLQDEK
+107 IFYTLPDEK
-116 EYNEKFIELLDAWE
+116 TYNKTFLQLLNKWE
-130 DYCKNKVNKIEPKK
+130 NYCKNEIENK
-144 KEKNEKTSDEENQEE
+144 NKTPNP
-159 NQENQ
+159 
-164 EDNNN
+164 N
-169 DNINN
+169 DNYQKSKTVTPGNFDKNLNSKNNQFSTPTPMPGANGQNFVLRRKNPGVN
-174 NNTESNSLNN
+174 NNT
-184 LPKSK
+184 
-189 SSHIQS
+189 
-195 HSKGPNGGQNFY
+195 
-207 LRKKKQEYNNSS
+207 KKKDD
-219 SKKKENKKN
+219 KKN
-228 NGKNKKEA
+228 KNKKAA
-236 RKWDETQKV
+236 RVWDDKLEKVDENTMDKYDQSSDKPGSEKNLQKSKTSNEHFKNQFLGPADPDNLDETNFDEIETK
-245 DQKSMKSLDQSEE
+245 KSS
-258 KDITDISKSKSQ
+258 
-270 EFFNKQVLGKDKNE
+270 
-284 KPIFNDKDFYDMQ
+284 
-297 EDEHKPTG
+297 G
-305 IFSKLT
+305 IFSKFSNT
-311 SALKN
+311 LKN
-316 YIGNKVLTKEDLK
+316 YIGNKTLTEEDLK
-329 PVMDELINLLME
+329 PIMDELTNLLME

-352 CESVKKG
+352 CESVKRS
-359 LLNTKTNSFTTIST
+359 LLNTKTNSFTTINT
-373 TVKQALKDSIAKI
+373 TVKQALKESIAKI
-386 LTPKEELDILRNA
+386 LTPKQELDILRNA
-399 LAAKKRGE
+399 LNAKKRGD

-449 GAIEQLKTHANA
+449 GAIEQLKTHTNA
-461 LKCHLFEKGY
+461 LGCHLFEKGY
-471 KDDPAYIC
+471 KDDPAYIA

-488 EGYDCVLIDTAGR
+488 ENYDCVLIDTAGR

-537 DQLTKFNQ
+537 DQLQKFNQ

-550 SKKDNPRT
+550 SKKEKPRT

>member
-23 FDFSF
+23 FDCSE

-40 EKKTQDYYIPA
+40 EKKTQDFYIPV

-66 GIVFVVAYQQSF
+66 GIIFVVAYQQSF
-78 NLLYTDKLLDIVMI
+78 NVLYTDKLLDIVMN
-92 DFIKERLPKLKHQNN
+92 DFIKDSLPSLNHENN
-107 IFYKLQDEK
+107 IFFKLPDEK
-116 EYNEKFIELLDAWE
+116 EYTQKFIILLKGWE
-130 DYCKNKVNKIEPKK
+130 NYCKNKVSNK
-144 KEKNEKTSDEENQEE
+144 KEEKTKEEN
-159 NQENQ
+159 NLNLKGS
-164 EDNNN
+164 NNFLSKS
-169 DNINN
+169 
-174 NNTESNSLNN
+174 ENN
-184 LPKSK
+184 LTNPNSPF
-189 SSHIQS
+189 QS
-195 HSKGPNGGQNFY
+195 PSLVPGIGGSQNFH
-207 LRKKKQEYNNSS
+207 LRRKKQDFNNSA
-219 SKKKENKKN
+219 SKKNGNKKN
-228 NGKNKKEA
+228 NGKNKKES
-236 RKWDETQKV
+236 RVWNEVTKV
-245 DQKSMKSLDQSEE
+245 DKKSMEILDQSNKKE
-258 KDITDISKSKSQ
+258 ITDSSKNKSQ
-270 EFFNKQVLGKDKNE
+270 EYFNSQVFGEGGPEVLDDG
-284 KPIFNDKDFYDMQ
+284 DFYEMQ
-297 EDEHKPTG
+297 ENENKPKG
-305 IFSKLT
+305 IFGKFT

-329 PVMDELINLLME
+329 PVMDELVNLLLE

-352 CESVKKG
+352 CESVKKS
-359 LLNTKTNSFTTIST
+359 LLNTKTNSFTTIQT
-373 TVKQALKDSIAKI
+373 TVKDALKDSIAKI

-471 KDDPAYIC
+471 KDDPAYIA

-574 GAALTMVY
+574 GSALTMVY

>member
-23 FDFSF
+23 FDFSE

-40 EKKTQDYYIPA
+40 EKKTQDFYIPV

-66 GIVFVVAYQQSF
+66 GIIFVVAYQQSF
-78 NLLYTDKLLDIVMI
+78 NVLYTDKLLDIVMN
-92 DFIKERLPKLKHQNN
+92 DFIKDSLPSLNHENN
-107 IFYKLQDEK
+107 IFFKLPDEK
-116 EYNEKFIELLDAWE
+116 EYTQKFITLLKGWE
-130 DYCKNKVNKIEPKK
+130 NYCKNKVSNK
-144 KEKNEKTSDEENQEE
+144 KEEKTKEEN
-159 NQENQ
+159 NLNLKGS
-164 EDNNN
+164 NNFLSKS
-169 DNINN
+169 
-174 NNTESNSLNN
+174 ENN
-184 LPKSK
+184 LTNPN
-189 SSHIQS
+189 SSFQS
-195 HSKGPNGGQNFY
+195 PSLVPGIGGSQNFH
-207 LRKKKQEYNNSS
+207 LRRKKQDFNNSA
-219 SKKKENKKN
+219 SKKNGNKKN
-228 NGKNKKEA
+228 NGKNKKES
-236 RKWDETQKV
+236 RVWNEVTKV
-245 DQKSMKSLDQSEE
+245 DKKSMEILDQSDKKE
-258 KDITDISKSKSQ
+258 ITDSSKNKSQ
-270 EFFNKQVLGKDKNE
+270 EYFNSQVFGEGGPEVLDDG
-284 KPIFNDKDFYDMQ
+284 DFYEMQ
-297 EDEHKPTG
+297 ENENKPKG
-305 IFSKLT
+305 IFGKFT

-329 PVMDELINLLME
+329 PVMDELVNLLLE

-352 CESVKKG
+352 CESVKKS
-359 LLNTKTNSFTTIST
+359 LLNTKTNSFTTIQT
-373 TVKQALKDSIAKI
+373 TVKDALKDSIAKI

-471 KDDPAYIC
+471 KDDPAYIA

-574 GAALTMVY
+574 GSALTMVY

>member
-23 FDFSF
+23 FDFSS

-40 EKKTQDYYIPA
+40 EKKTQDFYIPV
-51 KGNGII
+51 KGNGIM

-66 GIVFVVAYQQSF
+66 GIIFVVAYQQSF
-78 NLLYTDKLLDIVMI
+78 NVLYVDKLLDFVMN
-92 DFIKERLPKLKHQNN
+92 DFIKERLPKLKYENN
-107 IFYKLQDEK
+107 IFYNLPDEK
-116 EYNEKFIELLDAWE
+116 EYNANFVLLLDAWKK
-130 DYCKNKVNKIEPKK
+130 YCDNKMKSPSVLNKNQFSDGDL
-144 KEKNEKTSDEENQEE
+144 KENTSV
-159 NQENQ
+159 
-164 EDNNN
+164 
-169 DNINN
+169 
-174 NNTESNSLNN
+174 SNSSLN
-184 LPKSK
+184 LSRST
-189 SSHIQS
+189 SSPLNS
-195 HSKGPNGGQNFY
+195 TNSVGLGGSQNFY
-207 LRKKKQEYNNSS
+207 LRRKKPELNNNSSKKKDKKKVQKEGRVWGDTSGKIDKKTMEGLDKSEKNNNSESEMKKKQELFNS
-219 SKKKENKKN
+219 
-228 NGKNKKEA
+228 
-236 RKWDETQKV
+236 
-245 DQKSMKSLDQSEE
+245 
-258 KDITDISKSKSQ
+258 
-270 EFFNKQVLGKDKNE
+270 QVLGKDDQNNN
-284 KPIFNDKDFYDMQ
+284 FDDRDFEELQ
-297 EDEHKPTG
+297 ENQHKPTS
-305 IFSKLT
+305 IFSRFT
-311 SALKN
+311 SKLKN

-346 EIAENL
+346 DIAEKL
-352 CESVKKG
+352 CESVMKG
-359 LLNTKTNSFTTIST
+359 LLYTETKSFTTITT
-373 TVKQALKDSIAKI
+373 TVKEALKDSIAKI

-399 LAAKKRGE
+399 LDAKKRGE

-425 AKVGYMLMN
+425 AKVGYLLMN

-449 GAIEQLKTHANA
+449 GAIEQLKTHAKA
-461 LKCHLFEKGY
+461 LNCHLFEKGY
-471 KDDPAYIC
+471 KDDIAYIC

-501 MQDNEPLMKSLAKLV
+501 MQDNEPLMKSLAKLI
-516 DINQPDAILFVG
+516 DINQPDVILFVG

-537 DQLTKFNQ
+537 DQLQKFNK
-545 ALIDN
+545 ALIDY
-550 SKKDNPRT
+550 SKKGNPRT

-574 GAALTMVY
+574 GAALTMVH

-597 INLKKLNVNNVL
+597 TNLKKLNVNNVL

>member
-23 FDFSF
+23 FDFSE

-40 EKKTQDYYIPA
+40 EKKTQDFYIPV

-66 GIVFVVAYQQSF
+66 GIIFVVAYQQSF
-78 NLLYTDKLLDIVMI
+78 NVLYTDKLLDIVMN
-92 DFIKERLPKLKHQNN
+92 DFIKDSLPSLNHENN
-107 IFYKLQDEK
+107 IFFKLPDEK
-116 EYNEKFIELLDAWE
+116 EYTQKFINLLKGWE
-130 DYCKNKVNKIEPKK
+130 NYCKNKLSNK
-144 KEKNEKTSDEENQEE
+144 KEEKTTQK
-159 NQENQ
+159 
-164 EDNNN
+164 
-169 DNINN
+169 
-174 NNTESNSLNN
+174 NN
-184 LPKSK
+184 LNLRGSNNYLSK
-189 SSHIQS
+189 SENNLTNPNSSFQS
-195 HSKGPNGGQNFY
+195 SSLVPGIGGSQNFH
-207 LRKKKQEYNNSS
+207 LRRKKQDYNNSA
-219 SKKKENKKN
+219 SKKNGNKKN
-228 NGKNKKEA
+228 NGKNKKESRVWNEVA
-236 RKWDETQKV
+236 KV
-245 DQKSMKSLDQSEE
+245 DKKSMEILDQSDKKE
-258 KDITDISKSKSQ
+258 ITDSSKNKSQ
-270 EFFNKQVLGKDKNE
+270 EYFNSQVFGEDGQEIL
-284 KPIFNDKDFYDMQ
+284 NDRDFYEMQ
-297 EDEHKPTG
+297 ENEHKPKG
-305 IFSKLT
+305 IFGKFT

-329 PVMDELINLLME
+329 PVMDELVNLLLE

-352 CESVKKG
+352 CESVKKS
-359 LLNTKTNSFTTIST
+359 LLNTKTNSFTTIQT
-373 TVKQALKDSIAKI
+373 TVKEALKDSIAKI

-471 KDDPAYIC
+471 KDDPAYIA

-574 GAALTMVY
+574 GSALTMVY

>member
-1 MIDLFC
+1 MLDLFC

-18 KSFVS
+18 KTFVF
-23 FDFSF
+23 FDFSA

-40 EKKTQDYYIPA
+40 EKKTQNFYIPV

-57 LRWKIFNKS
+57 LRWKIFNES
-66 GIVFVVAYQQSF
+66 GIIFVVAYQQSF
-78 NLLYTDKLLDIVMI
+78 NVLYTDKLLDIVMN
-92 DFIKERLPKLKHQNN
+92 DFIKNQLPTLNHQKN
-107 IFYKLQDEK
+107 IFYTLPDEK
-116 EYNEKFIELLDAWE
+116 TYNQHFIELLDFWE
-130 DYCKNKVNKIEPKK
+130 KYCKNLVQN
-144 KEKNEKTSDEENQEE
+144 NS
-159 NQENQ
+159 
-164 EDNNN
+164 DNNN
-169 DNINN
+169 KNNNANKNENNQNVNNNSGNLSRSAINISTNQINN
-174 NNTESNSLNN
+174 PGLTGS
-184 LPKSK
+184 
-189 SSHIQS
+189 
-195 HSKGPNGGQNFY
+195 QNFTIR
-207 LRKKKQEYNNSS
+207 RKKTDYNKSS
-219 SKKKENKKN
+219 SKKKDDKKKQNAKENRVWDDPSQKIDKKVMLDLDN
-228 NGKNKKEA
+228 SKE
-236 RKWDETQKV
+236 
-245 DQKSMKSLDQSEE
+245 KSASSE
-258 KDITDISKSKSQ
+258 IINSQ
-270 EFFNKQVLGKDKNE
+270 AQQRFNEQVLGKVDNE
-284 KPIFNDKDFYDMQ
+284 VLIDTEILLEKEN
-297 EDEHKPTG
+297 KPTG
-305 IFSKLT
+305 IFGKFT
-311 SALKN
+311 NALKK
-316 YIGNKVLTKEDLK
+316 YIGNKVLTQEDLK
-329 PVMDELINLLME
+329 PAMDQLINLLME

-359 LLNTKTNSFTTIST
+359 LLNTKTNSFTTIAT
-373 TVKQALKDSIAKI
+373 TVKEALKDSIAKI

-425 AKVGYMLMN
+425 AKVGYLLMN

-471 KDDPAYIC
+471 KDDPAYIA

-597 INLKKLNVNNVL
+597 MNLKKLNVTNVL

>member
-23 FDFSF
+23 FDFSE

-40 EKKTQDYYIPA
+40 EKKTQDFYIPV

-66 GIVFVVAYQQSF
+66 GIIFVVAYQQSF
-78 NLLYTDKLLDIVMI
+78 NVLYTDKLLDIVMN
-92 DFIKERLPKLKHQNN
+92 DFIKDSLPSLNHENN
-107 IFYKLQDEK
+107 IFFKLPDEK
-116 EYNEKFIELLDAWE
+116 EYTQKFITLLKGWE
-130 DYCKNKVNKIEPKK
+130 NYCKNKVSNK
-144 KEKNEKTSDEENQEE
+144 KEEKTKEEN
-159 NQENQ
+159 NLNLKGS
-164 EDNNN
+164 NNFLSKS
-169 DNINN
+169 
-174 NNTESNSLNN
+174 ENN
-184 LPKSK
+184 LTNPNSPF
-189 SSHIQS
+189 QS
-195 HSKGPNGGQNFY
+195 PSLVPGIGGSQNFH
-207 LRKKKQEYNNSS
+207 LRRKKQDFNNSA
-219 SKKKENKKN
+219 SKKNGNKKN
-228 NGKNKKEA
+228 NGKNKKES
-236 RKWDETQKV
+236 RVWNEVTKV
-245 DQKSMKSLDQSEE
+245 DKKSMEILDQSDKKE
-258 KDITDISKSKSQ
+258 ITDSSKNKSQ
-270 EFFNKQVLGKDKNE
+270 EYFNSQVFGEGGPEVLDDG
-284 KPIFNDKDFYDMQ
+284 DFYEMQ
-297 EDEHKPTG
+297 ENENKPKG
-305 IFSKLT
+305 IFGKFT

-329 PVMDELINLLME
+329 PVMDELVNLLLE

-352 CESVKKG
+352 CESVKKS
-359 LLNTKTNSFTTIST
+359 LLNTKTNSFTTIQT
-373 TVKQALKDSIAKI
+373 TVKDALKDSIAKI

-471 KDDPAYIC
+471 KDDPAYIA

-574 GAALTMVY
+574 GSALTMVY

>member
-18 KSFVS
+18 KTFVS
-23 FDFSF
+23 FDFSS
-28 ILNDLIKTILMD
+28 ILNDLIRTILMD
-40 EKKTQDYYIPA
+40 EKKTQNYYIPV

-57 LRWKIFNKS
+57 LRWKIFNES
-66 GIVFVVAYQQSF
+66 GIIFVVGYQQSF
-78 NLLYTDKLLDIVMI
+78 NVLYTDKLLDIVMN
-92 DFIKERLPKLKHQNN
+92 DFIKVHLPKLNHQKN
-107 IFYKLQDEK
+107 IFHELLEEK
-116 EYNEKFIELLDAWE
+116 EYNKKFMFLMGEWEKI
-130 DYCKNKVNKIEPKK
+130 CKNTVESKKEQVNKVNGITLDNSDLNINNLSKSTTFVSQSPSINLGYNNNSQNFYVRRKKQENKNNNSVNKKKKTKIVKEKRDWGDSSKK
-144 KEKNEKTSDEENQEE
+144 VDLKVMESLNKSKEKN
-159 NQENQ
+159 
-164 EDNNN
+164 N
-169 DNINN
+169 D
-174 NNTESNSLNN
+174 LNN
-184 LPKSK
+184 EEA
-189 SSHIQS
+189 
-195 HSKGPNGGQNFY
+195 
-207 LRKKKQEYNNSS
+207 QEIFNS
-219 SKKKENKKN
+219 
-228 NGKNKKEA
+228 
-236 RKWDETQKV
+236 R
-245 DQKSMKSLDQSEE
+245 
-258 KDITDISKSKSQ
+258 
-270 EFFNKQVLGKDKNE
+270 VLGEGDPE
-284 KPIFNDKDFYDMQ
+284 TIDDSDFYGK
-297 EDEHKPTG
+297 EHKSTG
-305 IFSKLT
+305 IFGKLT

-316 YIGNKVLTKEDLK
+316 YIGNKVLTNEDLK
-329 PVMDELINLLME
+329 PVMDNFINLLVE

-346 EIAENL
+346 DIAENL
-352 CESVKKG
+352 CQSVKKS
-359 LLNTKTNSFTTIST
+359 LLKTKTNSFTTITT
-373 TVKQALKDSIAKI
+373 TVAEALKESIAKI
-386 LTPKEELDILRNA
+386 LTPKEDLDILRNA

-425 AKVGYMLMN
+425 AKVGFLLMQ

-471 KDDPAYIC
+471 KDDPAYIA

-488 EGYDCVLIDTAGR
+488 EGFDCVLIDTAGR

-597 INLKKLNVNNVL
+597 VNLKKLNVNNVL
-609 NALFG
+609 NALFE

>member
-23 FDFSF
+23 FDFSS

-40 EKKTQDYYIPA
+40 EKKTQDFYIPS

-66 GIVFVVAYQQSF
+66 GIIFVVAYQQSF
-78 NLLYTDKLLDIVMI
+78 NLLYTDKLLDIVMS
-92 DFIKERLPKLKHQNN
+92 DFIKERLPSLKHENN
-107 IFYKLQDEK
+107 IFYKLTEEK
-116 EYNEKFIELLDAWE
+116 DYNQKFIELLNAWE
-130 DYCKNKVNKIEPKK
+130 VYCKNKVNKIEPKK
-144 KEKNEKTSDEENQEE
+144 TEKTSNEQNQESS
-159 NQENQ
+159 
-164 EDNNN
+164 

-174 NNTESNSLNN
+174 NNTLSNSAINI
-184 LPKSK
+184 SK
-189 SSHIQS
+189 STSSKSPS
-195 HSKGPNGGQNFY
+195 HSKGLSGSQNFY
-207 LRKKKQEYNNSS
+207 LRKKKQEYTNSS
-219 SKKKENKKN
+219 SKKKDNKKN
-228 NGKNKKEA
+228 NKNKKEA
-236 RKWDETQKV
+236 RIWNEIGKV
-245 DQKSMKSLDQSEE
+245 DKKSMETLDQSEE
-258 KDITDISKSKSQ
+258 KGKAIDLSKSKSQ
-270 EFFNKQVLGKDKNE
+270 EYFNSQVLGKDEKENPLFNE
-284 KPIFNDKDFYDMQ
+284 KNFDELQ

-305 IFSKLT
+305 IFSKFT

-329 PVMDELINLLME
+329 PAMDQLINLLME

-373 TVKQALKDSIAKI
+373 TVKEALKDSIAKI

-550 SKKDNPRT
+550 SKKENPRT